1 MSQGRVSECGLCCG
15 FTFLPETPRLGQ
27 CLWQSTGTQIQDG
40 HSPAPMAEDGQQTE
54 RLLNAGIREISLAL
68 TQLTMSY

>member
-1 MSQGRVSECGLCCG
+1 MSQGTVSECGLCGG
-15 FTFLPETPRLGQ
+15 FTLLPKTQRLGQ

-40 HSPAPMAEDGQQTE
+40 HSPVPMAEDGEQIE
-54 RLLNAGIREISLAL
+54 KLLNAGIREISLAL